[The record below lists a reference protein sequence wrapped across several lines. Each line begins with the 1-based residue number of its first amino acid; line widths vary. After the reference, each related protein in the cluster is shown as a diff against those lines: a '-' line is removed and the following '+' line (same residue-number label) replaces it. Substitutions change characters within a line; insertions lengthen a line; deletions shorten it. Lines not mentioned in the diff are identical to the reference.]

1 MRSKSKDKMYLIS
14 TAKNFTSLRNMV
26 QWPAELFEVI
36 VEHNPPQP
44 PVQVDRPILNKFGAF
59 TRDISN

>member
-26 QWPAELFEVI
+26 QWPVELFGVI
-36 VEHNPPQP
+36 VEHNPLQP
-44 PVQVDRPILNKFGAF
+44 PVQVDRPILNKFGVF